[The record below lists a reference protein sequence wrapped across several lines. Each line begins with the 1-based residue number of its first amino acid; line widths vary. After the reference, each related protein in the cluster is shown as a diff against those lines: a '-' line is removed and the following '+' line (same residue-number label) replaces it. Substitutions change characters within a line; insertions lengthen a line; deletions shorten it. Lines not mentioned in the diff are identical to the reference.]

1 MADSMDITQEELKYF
16 RDIAEQEAVN
26 RFTTAE
32 IKIEQTHHNT
42 IKSDM
47 DLDGVVS
54 YLDDALGEA
63 IEISTEGV
71 HA

>member
-1 MADSMDITQEELKYF
+1 MDITQEELKYL

-32 IKIEQTHHNT
+32 IKIEQTNHNT
-42 IKSDM
+42 IKNDM

-63 IEISTEGV
+63 IEIMTEGV